1 LNCFFFYKSSG
12 LNFWIVIF
20 ASCANRDN
28 QLREI
33 PSRRIGSGR
42 IMNRERESESSTGS
56 AGRGWDF
63 NERGGNRIS
72 EKDDFSSFRGL
83 RERERD
89 ERFERRS
96 FGREYERGDKERR
109 APGNRYGRH
118 KDDEPEWFSGG
129 PTSQHDTI
137 ELHGFD
143 ESEIKKKKK
152 QTPASKTKSPGVYYF
167 LCWLTNFIAHYFF
180 LVQPLQ
186 RRKR

>member
-1 LNCFFFYKSSG
+1 
-12 LNFWIVIF
+12 
-20 ASCANRDN
+20 
-28 QLREI
+28 LREI

-56 AGRGWDF
+56 GGRGWDF

-109 APGNRYGRH
+109 APGGRYGRH

-167 LCWLTNFIAHYFF
+167 S
-180 LVQPLQ
+180 
-186 RRKR
+186 